1 MSLRS
6 PLLYRGS
13 LNQSNAIGYSLE
25 LFKGCFL
32 LRGVGFWLS
41 SGFGQAWLKLAQRMT
56 LPQNPEGRIE
66 CWSAPASCG
75 IVAKQAWAGLE
86 LFRRIVCIAKAE
98 PSISTDP
105 PAIPAVNA
113 IRDLMVS

>member
-1 MSLRS
+1 
-6 PLLYRGS
+6 LLYRGS

-56 LPQNPEGRIE
+56 L
-66 CWSAPASCG
+66 
-75 IVAKQAWAGLE
+75 
-86 LFRRIVCIAKAE
+86 
-98 PSISTDP
+98 
-105 PAIPAVNA
+105 
-113 IRDLMVS
+113 